1 MNSSLE
7 EKSNEVSIVIY
18 DAPRPPRYLKFNK
31 SFISWML
38 YGVPLLI
45 GVLIVGTIIFGLSP
59 RTGINFK
66 TPSIELPTSIGN
78 RENSTQMKEAQ
89 ERVKELE
96 AENQNLQNKLSSAPG
111 EGIDIY
117 FGQINRPYGSQ
128 NLIEKG
134 ILQLDQ
140 IEFIQDG
147 RKTGIKFQLIN
158 PRPEHR
164 VSGHIIVFQ
173 YSGTETKVYP
183 GVLQNNA
190 IDGIKFSQGES
201 FAVSRLRPTIAEF
214 SGLSASHKMK
224 FVIYIFNREGDLLLK
239 HVTTDFEMTNKA
251 Q

>member
-1 MNSSLE
+1 MNSLE
-7 EKSNEVSIVIY
+7 EKSSEVSIVIY

-31 SFISWML
+31 SFLSWML

-45 GVLIVGTIIFGLSP
+45 GVLIITSVIIGLSP
-59 RTGINFK
+59 RSGATFK
-66 TPSIELPTSIGN
+66 APTLEIPTSTFSGG
-78 RENSTQMKEAQ
+78 ESEKVKET
-89 ERVKELE
+89 ETRLKELE
-96 AENQNLQNKLSSAPG
+96 IENRNLQTKLASTPT
-111 EGIDIY
+111 EGSDIY
-117 FGQINRPYGSQ
+117 FGQVNRPYGSQ
-128 NLIEKG
+128 NLTDKG
-134 ILQLDQ
+134 ILQLEQ

-147 RKTGIKFQLIN
+147 QKTGIKFQLIN
-158 PRPEHR
+158 PRPENR

-201 FAVSRLRPTIAEF
+201 FAVSRLRPTVAEF

-224 FVIYIFNREGDLLLK
+224 FVIYIFNREGDLLVK
-239 HVTTDFEMTNKA
+239 HITPDFEMTNKA